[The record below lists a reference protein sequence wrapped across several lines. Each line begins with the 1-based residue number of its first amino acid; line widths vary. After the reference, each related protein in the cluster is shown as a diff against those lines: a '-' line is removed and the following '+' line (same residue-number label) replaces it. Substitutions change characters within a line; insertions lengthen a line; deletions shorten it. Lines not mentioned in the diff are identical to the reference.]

1 MGTTE
6 HEVTV
11 TFDSTTAPRQ
21 VTFTPNSPLGI
32 PTELGRV
39 TFNLEVRGNFEAR
52 FPSNPIQWVD
62 SGTLKPIDPPPAA
75 TVTRVNDVSASVLIR
90 AKPGEVESFSFYV
103 IVQTQAGRFFGSD
116 PTIVTMLPPGGGQG
130 R

>member
-1 MGTTE
+1 MDTTE

-11 TFDSTTAPRQ
+11 TFDSTTTPRK
-21 VTFTPNSPLGI
+21 VTFTPDSPLGI
-32 PTELGRV
+32 STPRGLV
-39 TFNLEVRGNFEAR
+39 TFNLELKGNFEAR
-52 FPSNPIQWVD
+52 FPSNPIQWVNE
-62 SGTLKPIDPPPAA
+62 SRQPMDPPSG
-75 TVTRVNDVSASVLIR
+75 VSIVRNDTSTSITIEAGQAPEKL
-90 AKPGEVESFSFYV
+90 SFYV